1 MADETGADSSSKPEA
16 APEPTSLRREKATI
30 EGEVVSESVDAQS
43 ARSEETAA
51 KQQPSSAEGDEI
63 RDEQVAQPRPR
74 RASAWSIAAAIVIG
88 AGIAAAAGAFL
99 LRTFDTTS
107 DTVAALAQQNKELAA
122 RLTALE
128 KKPDAGAS
136 LRDALANQDKRLA
149 AVEHATQEAVTTAKA
164 ALAAAEAAK
173 PGESSTSASPTVDTS
188 ALEARIGERIGELE
202 RRLADIDQKL
212 AQLSEP
218 KTDVRVLEDKAVQ
231 ASAESEAGA
240 VAIIASSLLNKVE
253 RGFAYAPELA
263 ALASHGVDKSKLAVL
278 EPTAT
283 TGVATVRALATQFAA
298 LSDSLVAPEPEKT
311 AEEDGSFIDRL
322 LRSASKLVRIRKV
335 GETSAGEGQPAA
347 VARIKA
353 ALANGSVEEALAQW
367 NELPDAAKAKSQGF
381 AEALKARLDAVNAAR
396 GIEAQAV
403 AALGKTKS

>member
-164 ALAAAEAAK
+164 ALA
-173 PGESSTSASPTVDTS
+173 
-188 ALEARIGERIGELE
+188 
-202 RRLADIDQKL
+202 
-212 AQLSEP
+212 
-218 KTDVRVLEDKAVQ
+218 
-231 ASAESEAGA
+231 
-240 VAIIASSLLNKVE
+240 
-253 RGFAYAPELA
+253 Y
-263 ALASHGVDKSKLAVL
+263 
-278 EPTAT
+278 
-283 TGVATVRALATQFAA
+283 
-298 LSDSLVAPEPEKT
+298 
-311 AEEDGSFIDRL
+311 
-322 LRSASKLVRIRKV
+322 
-335 GETSAGEGQPAA
+335 
-347 VARIKA
+347 
-353 ALANGSVEEALAQW
+353 W
-367 NELPDAAKAKSQGF
+367 
-381 AEALKARLDAVNAAR
+381 
-396 GIEAQAV
+396 
-403 AALGKTKS
+403 